1 MPLRIP
7 IAFPTPSLC
16 FWCTL
21 HFPLTKSLS
30 LAAGS
35 CSPAQLVPG
44 FIDPN
49 EESDINPCCVF
60 SDILDSYC
68 ILSLKMFAILP
79 LDSKSITYSIGMAL
93 NLCFHPNTGQHRAE
107 DRGWGFDQKKKKN
120 QTPVCHWSSLNRALW
135 LWAVNPFTCLCI
147 LLVVPRMIKMMSWN
161 VLGDLVVKNPPYKA
175 GTQVWSLV
183 REIRSHMPR
192 SNQIRMTQL
201 VKHECHNYRV
211 SALQQT
217 AQRAS
222 AKTGRNKIN
231 KRMIK
236 KKATMKNLLAVKS
249 RPIRLPMF
257 A

>member
-1 MPLRIP
+1 MADDQQNPG
-7 IAFPTPSLC
+7 
-16 FWCTL
+16 
-21 HFPLTKSLS
+21 SLS
-30 LAAGS
+30 LKPRLLWFQHTSRADSWACRGLLAGPS
-35 CSPAQLVPG
+35 WEGGV
-44 FIDPN
+44 
-49 EESDINPCCVF
+49 
-60 SDILDSYC
+60 
-68 ILSLKMFAILP
+68 
-79 LDSKSITYSIGMAL
+79 
-93 NLCFHPNTGQHRAE
+93 
-107 DRGWGFDQKKKKN
+107 
-120 QTPVCHWSSLNRALW
+120 VCLGGSLNRALW